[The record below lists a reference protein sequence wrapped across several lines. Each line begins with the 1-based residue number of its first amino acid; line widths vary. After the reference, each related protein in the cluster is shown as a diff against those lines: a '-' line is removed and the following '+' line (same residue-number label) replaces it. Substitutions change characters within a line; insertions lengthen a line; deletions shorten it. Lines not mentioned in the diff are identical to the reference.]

1 MKKIALTHATIWVTI
16 YWAIAMLL
24 FGLSGYLL
32 CLHFGNTNNILFAVF
47 LSLSTYLLSL
57 TVGYMIFINLYKH
70 FNKKQ
75 H

>member
-1 MKKIALTHATIWVTI
+1 MKKIALKHATIWVTI

-32 CLHFGNTNNILFAVF
+32 CLCFGNTNNTLFAVF
-47 LSLSTYLLSL
+47 LSLSTYILSL
-57 TVGYMIFINLYKH
+57 TIGYIIFINLYNY
-70 FNKKQ
+70 FNNKQ